1 MEINNTDAEGRLV
14 VSDGVFYARKDLK
27 ADIIVD
33 MCTLT
38 GAQGVATGRYHAAHL
53 TNDGD
58 YEELA
63 QEAGKVSG
71 DMTFPLVYTPELHF
85 CEFESAV
92 ADMKNSVK
100 NGDNAQSSC
109 AGLFIN
115 ANLGFDYPGKEICSN
130 LLFCVNLGLLAL
142 SFVVDKAI
150 SLQV

>member
-1 MEINNTDAEGRLV
+1 M
-14 VSDGVFYARKDLK
+14 
-27 ADIIVD
+27 
-33 MCTLT
+33 
-38 GAQGVATGRYHAAHL
+38 

-63 QEAGKVSG
+63 REAGKVSG

-115 ANLGFDYPGKEICSN
+115 ANLGFDYPGKEISSN
-130 LLFCVNLGLLAL
+130 LLFCKDSELFSTVEE
-142 SFVVDKAI
+142 D
-150 SLQV
+150 

>member
-1 MEINNTDAEGRLV
+1 M
-14 VSDGVFYARKDLK
+14 
-27 ADIIVD
+27 
-33 MCTLT
+33 
-38 GAQGVATGRYHAAHL
+38 

-63 QEAGKVSG
+63 REAGKVSG

-115 ANLGFDYPGKEICSN
+115 ANLGFDYPGVWLHVDMAFPVEHSVRFLKFSF
-130 LLFCVNLGLLAL
+130 LFLFFRIRITRHPLARDCLSMQILAL
-142 SFVVDKAI
+142 IILEFSSI
-150 SLQV
+150 LIWPNL

>member
-1 MEINNTDAEGRLV
+1 M
-14 VSDGVFYARKDLK
+14 
-27 ADIIVD
+27 
-33 MCTLT
+33 
-38 GAQGVATGRYHAAHL
+38 

-63 QEAGKVSG
+63 REAGKVSG

-115 ANLGFDYPGKEICSN
+115 ANLGFDYPGVW
-130 LLFCVNLGLLAL
+130 LH
-142 SFVVDKAI
+142 VDMAFPSVKFIYSEKAI
-150 SLQV
+150 KFCEIFTLLLTGTT

>member
-1 MEINNTDAEGRLV
+1 MIH
-14 VSDGVFYARKDLK
+14 F
-27 ADIIVD
+27 DIFH
-33 MCTLT
+33 
-38 GAQGVATGRYHAAHL
+38 RYHAAHL

-142 SFVVDKAI
+142 YRQS
-150 SLQV
+150 